1 LGWRFTNLASY
12 PVRSIAW
19 RTLARVTPEIS
30 RFPTSTF
37 ETVGVD
43 TPASS
48 ATSLIVMRFEVIL
61 ELHLLLG
68 GLVTGVSAGVGM

>member
-1 LGWRFTNLASY
+1 
-12 PVRSIAW
+12 
-19 RTLARVTPEIS
+19 VTPEIS